1 MTKQFNNRNLYLM
14 LALDGIAFSASLW
27 LAYASRFAFA
37 MDHTVWRDY
46 FSILPWVIAVKM
58 LTFFLMGSYHGLW
71 RFTSLHDAWQ
81 LLKGSSLATLLII
94 AGLTFFNH
102 FEGYPRSVFVIDC
115 IFTCFLCGGLRV
127 AIRLYFSH
135 RRQITSDPRGPHS
148 RLLLVGAG
156 EAANKIIRE
165 IEGDAVSP
173 YKVVCCLDDERSKQG
188 RALQGVPICGPID
201 RLPEFVAR
209 YRADEVMIAIPSL
222 PWSRMLQIVDSCKQV
237 GIRCRTVPALS
248 SIIDGR
254 VSVKDVHDVAVED
267 LLGRDP
273 VEGDDTAVQESLKGL
288 CVMVTGAGG
297 SIGSEIARQIARHS
311 PCRLVLFEI
320 GESPLFEIH
329 RELHDLYP
337 MLDIVPIIGDIR
349 QEDVVTRAFDIHRP
363 TMVFHAAAYKH
374 VPLMETHPDEAVLN
388 NVRGTRYLAEA
399 ARRVKTR
406 RFVMISSDKAVRP
419 ANIMGATKRL
429 CELLVDA
436 MNGGD
441 TEFVAVRFGN
451 VLGSNGSVIPI
462 FQKQIAKH
470 GPITVTDAEMTRFF
484 MTIPEAVH
492 LVLRCGAMHEQ
503 RGLYVLEMG
512 TPVRIMD
519 LARSMI
525 RLSGLREGLDI
536 SIAITGLRPG
546 EKLHE
551 ELIAYGE
558 GLRKT
563 DVDKVNIL
571 EQSMLPIAPTVF
583 LAIVRRLEQVAL
595 SHHTENTRNILMQI
609 IALDQ
614 EVLEHK
620 GHGASDA
627 VLHQIQERWAEVSDS
642 SDPDGTPA
650 RPLKRMLLVDDEPF
664 IRNTLG
670 PALSRLGYRV
680 DLAETKC
687 DALARLAAS
696 GSNYDVVLCDLYLPD
711 GTGMEILSEHRKGES
726 NTPFILMTAY
736 DSPRLDDIL
745 GCGNEPPLLF
755 KPFRMQDL
763 MNIIKSEINLG
774 ADLITSRPRYN
785 VVPVAHIHPVS
796 SAGRRTRV
804 LIVDDSVVIREHVVS
819 QLNELNGIEIVGQAG
834 SVEEAISA
842 LRQFKP
848 DVMTLDMRLPDGSG
862 LDILRLIQR
871 EGLSTAVIILTSY
884 PYPQYEVRARAA
896 GAYAFLNKARDFGKL
911 VDQMQA
917 LITSQGKMN

>member
-46 FSILPWVIAVKM
+46 FSVLPWVIAVKM

-273 VEGDDTAVQESLKGL
+273 VEGDDTAVQASLKGL

-297 SIGSEIARQIARHS
+297 AIGSEIARQIARHS